1 MDRLIEL
8 GQLFDYYG
16 AFLTERQRGLVEAYA
31 NDNLSLGE
39 IAEREGISRQ
49 GVRDGIVRAEQQLRS
64 MESEL
69 GMVRKTLRLQSL
81 LRQLGSLAEQL
92 PQDAPNRE
100 LLVKG
105 IKEAYSILEEDDG
118 V

>member
-49 GVRDGIVRAEQQLRS
+49 GVHDTISRTEAILRG
-64 MESEL
+64 MEEAT
-69 GMVRKTLRLQSL
+69 GC
-81 LRQLGSLAEQL
+81 LRQAEALRRLCAEVEAAAQ
-92 PQDAPNRE
+92 P
-100 LLVKG
+100 LLHHEDPTVRQCAGRIFAAVSSVK
-105 IKEAYSILEEDDG
+105 E
-118 V
+118 

>member
-1 MDRLIEL
+1 
-8 GQLFDYYG
+8 
-16 AFLTERQRGLVEAYA
+16 
-31 NDNLSLGE
+31 
-39 IAEREGISRQ
+39 
-49 GVRDGIVRAEQQLRS
+49 

-100 LLVKG
+100 SLVKG